1 MGFLIPTSNKGT
13 TNFNVVLNNT
23 PFNMRTYWQ
32 PIASM
37 WYLDFLQSDTTPIAM
52 GLALVPNINILR
64 YSREITNTI
73 GELRVVDLSG
83 DGNAKEDSLGNTAN
97 LFYFSPGQFE
107 EEFPNFGV
115 QQFRELQFDFDDLYT
130 VV

>member
-32 PIASM
+32 PIANM
-37 WYLDFLQSDTTPIAM
+37 WYLDFLQSDNTPIAM
-52 GLALVPNINILR
+52 GLALVPSINILR
-64 YSREITNTI
+64 FSRGITNTI
-73 GELRVVDLSG
+73 GELRVVDISG
-83 DGNAKEDSLGNTAN
+83 EGNAEENSLGNTAL
-97 LFYFSPGQFE
+97 LFYFTPGQFD

-115 QQFRELQFDFDDLYT
+115 QLFRELQFNFDDLYT